1 MMAIE
6 FLGYERPDGQ
16 VGVRNHLLVMATCD
30 CSYQEAGKIAEAI
43 PGAVAVTQWH
53 GCGNDPMVANQMIGI
68 ANNPNVGATLLVGH
82 GCETITVDVLGQG
95 IEKSGKPLAEVV
107 SQRDGGTIKT
117 IEKGTRILRDMAA
130 ELSKQKRKTFDIS
143 NLIVAV
149 ECGGSDATSGLAA
162 NPAVGNAVDMLI
174 DAGGTAIFSEPL
186 EMTGTEHI
194 LARRAV
200 NEEVARRIYDMIYG
214 AEKWA
219 KARGIPSRFMSKG
232 NIDGGL
238 STIEEKSLGAIL
250 KGGTRPIQGV
260 LENSRKRLERPTK
273 PGLYLQDGTGW
284 DVASI
289 THMLAVGAQIAVFT
303 TGRGAT
309 TGHAIAP
316 VIKVTGNPIT
326 YSNMEDNIEV
336 NAGRIIEGKASI
348 TEVGKEIFDMIVRV
362 ASGERTKTEILGY
375 KDFVIWRTDP
385 VAEHLIQTCF

>member
-1 MMAIE
+1 MATE

-16 VGVRNHLLVMATCD
+16 VGLRNHLLVMATCD
-30 CSYQEAGKIAEAI
+30 CSHQEAIKIATAI
-43 PGAVAVTQWH
+43 PSAVAVTQWY
-53 GCGNDPMVANQMIGI
+53 GCRNDPLVASQMIGI

-82 GCETITVDVLGQG
+82 GCESITVDILGQG
-95 IEKSGKPLAEVV
+95 IDKTKKALANVV

-117 IEKGTRILRDMAA
+117 IEKGIRILRDMATD
-130 ELSKQKRKTFDIS
+130 LSKEKMKSFDIT

-162 NPAVGNAVDMLI
+162 NPAVGNAIDKLI
-174 DAGGTAIFSEPL
+174 DAGGTAIFSEPI

-200 NEEVARRIYDMIYG
+200 NKGVASKIY
-214 AEKWA
+214 ALVHNSEKWA

-232 NIDGGL
+232 NLDGGL

-250 KGGTRPIQGV
+250 KGGTRSIQGV
-260 LENSRKRLERPTK
+260 LENSRNRLEHPAK

-284 DVASI
+284 DVPSV
-289 THMLAVGAQIAVFT
+289 THMLAIGAQIVLFT

-326 YSNMEDNIEV
+326 FSNMEDNIDV
-336 NAGRIIEGKASI
+336 NAGRIIEGKAGI
-348 TEVGKEIFDMIVRV
+348 TAVGEEIFNLMVRV
-362 ASGERTKTEILGY
+362 ASGEKTKTEMMGY
-375 KDFVIWRTDP
+375 NDFVIWRSDP
-385 VAEHLIQTCF
+385 VADHLIQTCF

>member
-1 MMAIE
+1 MPME

-30 CSYQEAGKIAEAI
+30 CAYQEALKIADAI
-43 PGAVAVTQWH
+43 PGTVAVTQWC
-53 GCGNDPMVANQMIGI
+53 GCGNDPMVANQMVGI
-68 ANNPNVGATLLVGH
+68 ANNPNIGATLLVGH
-82 GCETITVDVLGQG
+82 GCETITVDVLSLG
-95 IEKSGKPLAEVV
+95 IEKSGKPLADVV

-117 IEKGTRILRDMAA
+117 IEKGTRMLRNMAV
-130 ELSKQKRKTFDIS
+130 ELSNEKRKSFSITK
-143 NLIVAV
+143 LIVAI

-162 NPAVGNAVDMLI
+162 NPAVGNAVDRLI
-174 DAGGTAIFSEPL
+174 DAGGTVIFSEPL

-200 NEEVARRIYDMIYG
+200 NKEVEKKIYDMIYG
-214 AEKWA
+214 AEKRA
-219 KARGIPSRFMSKG
+219 KASGVSSRFMSKG

-238 STIEEKSLGAIL
+238 STIEEKSLGAIF

-260 LENSRKRLERPTK
+260 LENSRLKLEKPTK

-316 VIKVTGNPIT
+316 VIKVTGNSIT
-326 YSNMEDNIEV
+326 YSKMEDNIEV
-336 NAGRIIEGKASI
+336 NAGKIIEGKAGI
-348 TEVGKEIFDMIVRV
+348 TEMGKDIFDMIVRV
-362 ASGERTKTEILGY
+362 ASGEKTKTEILGY
-375 KDFVIWRTDP
+375 NDFVVWRRDP
-385 VAEHLIQTCF
+385 VAERLIQICL

>member
-1 MMAIE
+1 M
-6 FLGYERPDGQ
+6 GYERPDGQ

-30 CSYQEAGKIAEAI
+30 CSYQEAKKIANAV
-43 PGAVAVTQWH
+43 PGAVAVTQWQ
-53 GCGNDPMVANQMIGI
+53 GCGNDPMVRNQMIGI

-95 IEKSGKPLAEVV
+95 VEKSGKPLADVV

-117 IEKGTRILRDMAA
+117 VEKGTRILRDMAM
-130 ELSKQKRKTFDIS
+130 ELSKHKRKPFDIS
-143 NLIVAV
+143 KLIISI
-149 ECGGSDATSGLAA
+149 ECGGSDTTSGLAA
-162 NPAVGNAVDMLI
+162 NPAVGNAIDLLI

-186 EMTGTEHI
+186 EMTGTTHI

-200 NEEVARRIYDMIYG
+200 NEEVAKKIYDMIYNLEQG
-214 AEKWA
+214 A

-250 KGGTRPIQGV
+250 KGGTRSIQGV
-260 LENSRKRLERPTK
+260 LENNRRRLDRPTK
-273 PGLYLQDGTGW
+273 NGLYLQEGTGW

-289 THMLAVGAQIAVFT
+289 THMLAVGAQIVIFT

-309 TGHAIAP
+309 TGHAISP

-326 YSNMEDNIEV
+326 YTNMEDNIDI
-336 NAGRIIEGKASI
+336 NAGKIIEGKAGI
-348 TEVGKEIFDMIVRV
+348 TEIAKEVFDMMIRV
-362 ASGERTKTEILGY
+362 ASGEKTKTELLGY
-375 KDFVIWRTDP
+375 NDFVIWRRTQ
-385 VAEHLIQTCF
+385 LLNI